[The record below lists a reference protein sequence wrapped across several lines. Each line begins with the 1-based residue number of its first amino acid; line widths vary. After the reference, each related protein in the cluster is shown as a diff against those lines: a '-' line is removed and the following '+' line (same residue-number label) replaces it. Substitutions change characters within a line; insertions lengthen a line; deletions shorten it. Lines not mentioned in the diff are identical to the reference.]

1 MDYLMASHRTETC
14 MGYQMAHIIFLSLEI
29 WNTYIMVVTLFSDLG
44 SFTGHI
50 WYYHNKH
57 DGILEK
63 FAGVGFVLLP
73 WWYIYIKL
81 QLVHAKSE
89 EIAAWKSNPLD
100 DK

>member
-1 MDYLMASHRTETC
+1 